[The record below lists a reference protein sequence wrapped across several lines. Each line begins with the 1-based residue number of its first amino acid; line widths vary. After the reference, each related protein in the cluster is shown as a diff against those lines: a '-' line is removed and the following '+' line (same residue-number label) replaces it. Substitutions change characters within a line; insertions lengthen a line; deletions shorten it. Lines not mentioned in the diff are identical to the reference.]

1 MLPAHKRRE
10 NDLFL
15 QQSIIKVIQDHVKEK
30 KWVKGHIRRWT
41 HDVGFKRFSEST
53 EFKDLFNY
61 FKTNIAE
68 VLAIEG

>member
-1 MLPAHKRRE
+1 MLSAHKRRDK
-10 NDLFL
+10 DLFL
-15 QQSIIKVIQDHVKEK
+15 TKAILKVIEDNVKEK
-30 KWVKGHIRRWT
+30 KWVKGRIRRWA
-41 HDVGFKRFSEST
+41 HDVGFQRFSEST